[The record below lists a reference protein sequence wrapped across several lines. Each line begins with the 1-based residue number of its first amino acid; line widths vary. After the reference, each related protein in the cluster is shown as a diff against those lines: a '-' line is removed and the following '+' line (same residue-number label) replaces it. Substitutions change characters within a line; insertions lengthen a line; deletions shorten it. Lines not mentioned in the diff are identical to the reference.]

1 MRKYALDRWN
11 FSEKNGKW
19 VYVSKGKNG
28 KRKYIYQLEPPQE
41 FIELTLK
48 MNEINE
54 KILATENQ
62 KEIKRLYMEMM
73 KISKKMQAM
82 RRDK

>member
-11 FSEKNGKW
+11 FSDKTGKW
-19 VYVSKGKNG
+19 VYVTKDKNG
-28 KRKYIYQLEPPQE
+28 IRKYIYQLKPPQE
-41 FIELTLK
+41 FIELSFK
-48 MNEINE
+48 INEINE
-54 KILATENQ
+54 KILATEDQ

-82 RRDK
+82 RRNK

>member
-41 FIELTLK
+41 FIELSLK

>member
-1 MRKYALDRWN
+1 MRKYTLDRWN
-11 FSEKNGKW
+11 FSDKNGKW
-19 VYVSKGKNG
+19 VYVTKDKDG
-28 KRKYIYQLEPPQE
+28 KRKYFYQLEPPQE
-41 FIELTLK
+41 FIELSLK

-62 KEIKRLYMEMM
+62 KEIKKLYMEMM
-73 KISKKMQAM
+73 KISNEMQSM